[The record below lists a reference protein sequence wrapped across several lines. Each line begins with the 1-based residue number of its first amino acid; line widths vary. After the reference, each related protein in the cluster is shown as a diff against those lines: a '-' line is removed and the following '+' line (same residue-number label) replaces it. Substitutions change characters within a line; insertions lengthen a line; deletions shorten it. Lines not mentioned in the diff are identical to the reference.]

1 MFRVFHNII
10 SVINSLTIDEH
21 TDNFIPLVDVI
32 CSREENVSANH
43 FAHYT
48 TNWPKV
54 NILFVS
60 HTKNNL
66 IKIS

>member
-1 MFRVFHNII
+1 M
-10 SVINSLTIDEH
+10 TIDEH